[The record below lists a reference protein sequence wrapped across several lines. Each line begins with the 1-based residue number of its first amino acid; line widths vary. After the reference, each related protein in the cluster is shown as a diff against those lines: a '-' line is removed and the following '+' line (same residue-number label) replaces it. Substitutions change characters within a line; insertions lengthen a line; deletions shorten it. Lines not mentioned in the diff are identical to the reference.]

1 MRFII
6 VFFLVGIALAM
17 NAQPVE
23 MVLWPDGVPNS
34 VEHEIEE
41 AVRTNNDVVT
51 HVSNVSNP
59 TLTIYKAEVEDNR
72 NTPAVVICPGGG
84 YVNLS
89 IKKEGHDV
97 AKFLAKNGI
106 TGVVLKYRLPNDEM
120 QKNKTI
126 APLQDARKA
135 ISTIRTMA
143 DELNIQPG
151 MIGVM
156 GFSAGGHLAATAST
170 HFESDMY
177 QIDEIRPDFSVLIYP
192 VASMKPGVTHM
203 GSHNHLLGKN
213 PDKTIEI
220 QYSNELQIT
229 TNTPQTFIVHSFDDG
244 AVPVAN
250 SLRYIERLTELG
262 IECEAHLYKSGGHG
276 YGMLPGHTD
285 SWPGLLVKW
294 INTLKN

>member
-1 MRFII
+1 MRLIMMLY
-6 VFFLVGIALAM
+6 LVGVAM
-17 NAQPVE
+17 ILNAQPHE
-23 MVLWPDGVPNS
+23 MVLWPEGVPNS
-34 VEHEIEE
+34 LEHDIEE
-41 AVRTNNDVVT
+41 GVRTDNGVIT
-51 HVSNVSNP
+51 HVYNVSNP
-59 TLTIYKAEVEDNR
+59 TLTIYKAKVEDDR
-72 NTPAVVICPGGG
+72 RTPAVVICPGGG

-106 TGVVLKYRLPNDEM
+106 TGVVLKYRLPSDEM

-135 ISTIRTMA
+135 ISTIRKMA
-143 DELNIQPG
+143 DELNILPD
-151 MIGVM
+151 MIGIM

-170 HFESDMY
+170 HFESDIY
-177 QIDEIRPDFSVLIYP
+177 QADEIRPDFSVLIYP

-203 GSHNHLLGKN
+203 GSHNRLLGEN
-213 PDKTIEI
+213 PLDPVEVY
-220 QYSNELQIT
+220 YSNELQIT

-244 AVPVAN
+244 SVPVAN
-250 SLRYIERLTELG
+250 SLRYIERLSELG
-262 IECEAHLYKSGGHG
+262 IECEAHLYKTGGHG

-294 INTLKN
+294 INTLN

>member
-1 MRFII
+1 MFY
-6 VFFLVGIALAM
+6 LVGIALAIK
-17 NAQPVE
+17 AQPVE

-34 VEHEIEE
+34 LEHEIEE
-41 AVRTNNDVVT
+41 GVRTDNGVKT
-51 HVSNVSNP
+51 HVYDVSNP
-59 TLTIYKAEVEDNR
+59 TLTIYKAKVEDGR
-72 NTPAVVICPGGG
+72 KTPAVVICPGGG

-97 AKFLAKNGI
+97 AIFLAKNGI

-120 QKNKTI
+120 QQNKTV

-143 DELNIQPG
+143 EELNILPN

-170 HFESDMY
+170 HFESDIY
-177 QIDEIRPDFSVLIYP
+177 QTGEIRPDFSALIYP
-192 VASMKPGVTHM
+192 VASMKPGITHM
-203 GSHNHLLGKN
+203 GSHDHLLGKH
-213 PDKTIEI
+213 PGRDVEVY
-220 QYSNELQIT
+220 YSNELQIDE
-229 TNTPQTFIVHSFDDG
+229 NTPPTFIVHSFDDG
-244 AVPVAN
+244 SVPVAN
-250 SLRYIERLTELG
+250 SLRYIERLSEFG

-285 SWPGLLVKW
+285 TWPGLLVNW
-294 INTLKN
+294 INDNLNKKD